1 MTEIKIRLSYCKYI
15 LPNNCKV
22 YLIYLIN
29 STIIRICRRE
39 SIFVNEEI
47 TVQSIVKT
55 LQKRWFFILVLT
67 MLSMG
72 IAAMLS
78 FFILTPIYEAETQI
92 IVNQKSYDNQQ
103 LVGAQ
108 NVDTDLRLINTYNV
122 IIKSPAILTKVID
135 KLSLTTTPERLMN
148 QIDVSSASNSQVV
161 NIRVQDE
168 KESRAVEIANTVAEV
183 FKEEIPVLMH
193 VDNINI
199 LSVAKSSENAAAV
212 KPNKILNILIA
223 TIAGFSLALVLA
235 YIMETFDKTIK
246 TERDIEEILSL
257 PVIGVVSNIESQ
269 VRKKSKSRG
278 NP

>member
-1 MTEIKIRLSYCKYI
+1 M
-15 LPNNCKV
+15 
-22 YLIYLIN
+22 
-29 STIIRICRRE
+29 
-39 SIFVNEEI
+39 NEEI
-47 TVQSIVKT
+47 TVQSIIKA

-67 MLSMG
+67 MLSIG
-72 IAAMLS
+72 IAAVLS
-78 FFILTPIYEAETQI
+78 FFIFTPIYEAETQI

-122 IIKSPAILTKVID
+122 IIKSPAILSKVID

-168 KESRAVEIANTVAEV
+168 KDSKAVEIANTVAEV

-199 LSVAKSSENAAAV
+199 LSIAKASEHPAPV
-212 KPNKILNILIA
+212 KPNKILNLLIGA
-223 TIAGFSLALVLA
+223 MCGFALALLFA
-235 YIMETFDKTIK
+235 YMMEAFDKTIK
-246 TERDIEEILSL
+246 SERDIEEILSL
-257 PVIGVVSNIESQ
+257 PVIGVVSNLEAH
-269 VRKKSKSRG
+269 VKKKSKARG